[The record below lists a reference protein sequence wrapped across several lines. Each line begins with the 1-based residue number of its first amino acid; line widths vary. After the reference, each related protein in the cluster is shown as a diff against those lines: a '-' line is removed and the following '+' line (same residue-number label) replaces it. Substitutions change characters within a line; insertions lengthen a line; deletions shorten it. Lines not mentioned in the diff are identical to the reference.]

1 MGQPMSKGAIYTL
14 AWSSSQ
20 QAYVLTE
27 AEGLVPCHIAFDS
40 PAWFAWLAQVP
51 SFAFTGK
58 SGSYTARKET
68 RHGDAYWYAYLR
80 TGEKLTKRYLGKT
93 PGLMIA
99 RLEDIAGLMQADQ
112 ATGYRRLPQ
121 APRVEQETDN
131 LIAPDDTRGPA
142 GLTPHASPDQHGDPL
157 TPLLATKLHVPRP
170 RAQLVSRPELIE
182 RLQEG
187 IQGPLTLVSAP
198 AGFGKTTLLAQWLVE
213 SGTPVAWLSLA
224 PEDNEPT
231 RFLTY
236 LIAALQ
242 TLDPHIGT
250 VGLALLR
257 MPQPMLIETALTTLA
272 NDLVNHAVKDFALV
286 LDDYH
291 LITAESIHRSMVFLL
306 EHAPPQMHLI
316 LVTRSNPPLPLARL
330 RARGQ
335 LCEVRAADLRFATEE
350 ASTFLHAVMRLALSQ
365 EEVALVQ
372 SRTEGWIAG
381 LQFAALSLRG
391 RTDVSAY
398 LAAFTGSHRFVLDY
412 LSEEVLARQDASVQ
426 LFLLQTS
433 VLDRL
438 SEPLCDA
445 VTGQGGS
452 QAMLE
457 ALDHANLFLDSLD
470 DERHWYRYHHLFAEV
485 LRSRLRQ
492 AEPAL
497 VPALH
502 RRASTWYE
510 QHEMLAEAVQLALKA
525 ADFEHAAELIEQSY
539 HAIGVRG
546 QVHLVLGWL
555 NLLPD
560 QLVRTRPLLC
570 IYQADMLMHT
580 QQLEAAEGRLQDA
593 ERSLKADM
601 PANERQMILG
611 LVAALRAILV
621 RYTGDFERG
630 VALAHEALSLLPET
644 VDFGRASAMLSAA
657 HTYLMSGDVT
667 PATERVVSATLAPA
681 RALSDFYMVLRS
693 IALLSRLQVLQGQLR
708 KAASTFEEAARLIP
722 EQNALRALSGG
733 ATYYFGLGDILR
745 EWNQLDEASRYLMDG
760 MELMRGTQTV
770 FADEVTQGH
779 LGLARLHRARGE
791 YRKALATLESFAQL
805 ARERHFVL
813 HLLTSGAAVRAQIEL
828 AQGNLA
834 AALRWRDECGL
845 STDDDDLSY
854 PREREYLI
862 LARVCI
868 VQGRA
873 SPAGPFLSEA
883 LRLLERLREDAE
895 TKSRLGSTLEILLL
909 QALAFSAQ
917 GKGTAALP
925 LLQRALTLAEPE
937 GYIRLFVDEGEPM
950 VALLRQVY
958 AHGIAPDYVASLLS
972 AAGSGTPA
980 APARAFPL
988 VEPLTERELD
998 VLRLL
1003 TAGLSNASMARELVI
1018 TVGTVKSHVNHIYAK
1033 LGVDSRSQA
1042 IACAHAL
1049 HLL

>member
-1 MGQPMSKGAIYTL
+1 MGQPMSKGATYAL

-20 QAYVLTE
+20 QVYVLTE
-27 AEGLVPCHIAFDS
+27 AEGLVPLHMAFDS
-40 PAWFAWLAQVP
+40 SAWFAWLAEVP

-68 RHGDAYWYAYLR
+68 RHGDVYWYAYLR
-80 TGEKLTKRYLGKT
+80 TGEKLTKKYLGKT
-93 PGLMIA
+93 PVLTIA

-112 ATGYRRLPQ
+112 AAYRRLPQ
-121 APRVEQETDN
+121 APRLEHETGN
-131 LIAPDDTRGPA
+131 LIAPDDIRGPA
-142 GLTPHASPDQHGDPL
+142 GLTPHASSDQQGDPL

-257 MPQPMLIETALTTLA
+257 MPQPMLMETALTTLA
-272 NDLVNHAVKDFALV
+272 NDLVNHAVEDFALV

-291 LITAESIHRSMVFLL
+291 LITAEPIHRSMVFLL

-316 LVTRSNPPLPLARL
+316 LVTRSDPPLPLARL

-335 LCEVRAADLRFATEE
+335 LCEVRAAELRFATEE
-350 ASTFLHAVMRLALSQ
+350 ASAFLHAVMRLALSQ

-398 LAAFTGSHRFVLDY
+398 LAVFTGSHRFVLDY

-426 LFLLQTS
+426 SFLLHTS

-445 VTGQGGS
+445 VTGKPGS

-457 ALDHANLFLDSLD
+457 ALDHANLFLVSLD
-470 DERHWYRYHHLFAEV
+470 DERRWYRYHHLFAEV

-492 AEPAL
+492 AEAAL
-497 VPALH
+497 VPELH

-510 QHEMLAEAVQLALKA
+510 QHEMLAEAVQHALKA
-525 ADFEHAAELIEQSY
+525 ADFEHAADLIEQSY
-539 HAIGVRG
+539 LAIAVRG
-546 QVHLVLGWL
+546 QVQLVLGWL

-560 QLVRTRPLLC
+560 QLVRTRALLC

-580 QQLEAAEGRLQDA
+580 QQLEAAEARLQNA
-593 ERSLKADM
+593 ERALKADM
-601 PANERQMILG
+601 SDDERHMILG

-657 HTYLMSGDVT
+657 HAYLVSGDVT

-681 RALSDFYMVLRS
+681 RALSDFYMVMRS

-708 KAASTFEEAARLIP
+708 KAASTYEEAARLVP

-733 ATYYFGLGDILR
+733 ATYYFGLGDVLR
-745 EWNQLDEASRYLMDG
+745 EWNRLDEASRYLMDG
-760 MELMRGTQTV
+760 MALLRGTQTV
-770 FADEVTQGH
+770 FADEVT
-779 LGLARLHRARGE
+779 LGYLALARLMLARGE
-791 YRKALATLESFAQL
+791 YGRAIATLDSFGQL

-813 HLLTSGAAVRAQIEL
+813 QLLARGAAVQAQIEL
-828 AQGNLA
+828 AQGSLS
-834 AALRWRDECGL
+834 AALRWRDACGL
-845 STDDDDLSY
+845 STGDDDLSY
-854 PREREYLI
+854 PREAEYLT
-862 LARVCI
+862 LARVLI
-868 VQGRA
+868 AQGRDE
-873 SPAGPFLSEA
+873 PAGPLLAEA
-883 LRLLERLREDAE
+883 LRLLERLRKDAE
-895 TKSRLGSTLEILLL
+895 AKARLGSTLEILIL
-909 QALAFSAQ
+909 QALAFSAG
-917 GKGTAALP
+917 GKGTEAFPVLE
-925 LLQRALTLAEPE
+925 RALTLAEPQ

-950 VALLRQVY
+950 VALLRQAY
-958 AHGIAPDYVASLLS
+958 ARLIAPGYVASLLS
-972 AAGSGTPA
+972 AAGAPEQA
-980 APARAFPL
+980 APAHAGSL
-988 VEPLTERELD
+988 LEPLTEREL
-998 VLRLL
+998 
-1003 TAGLSNASMARELVI
+1003 
-1018 TVGTVKSHVNHIYAK
+1018 
-1033 LGVDSRSQA
+1033 
-1042 IACAHAL
+1042 
-1049 HLL
+1049 

>member
-1 MGQPMSKGAIYTL
+1 MGQPMPKGATYAL

-27 AEGLVPCHIAFDS
+27 AEGLVPLHNTLDS

-68 RHGDAYWYAYLR
+68 RHGDVYWYAYLR
-80 TGEKLTKRYLGKT
+80 TGQKLTKKYLGRT
-93 PGLMIA
+93 PGLTIA

-112 ATGYRRLPQ
+112 AASGRRVPQ
-121 APRVEQETDN
+121 APRVEHGTVIPIATDKTHTPEDV
-131 LIAPDDTRGPA
+131 APR
-142 GLTPHASPDQHGDPL
+142 TPPNQQSDPL

-198 AGFGKTTLLAQWLVE
+198 AGFGKTTLLAQWLDE
-213 SGTPVAWLSLA
+213 SDTPVAWLSLE
-224 PEDNEPT
+224 PEDNQPT

-250 VGLALLR
+250 VGLTLLR

-272 NDLVNHAVKDFALV
+272 NDLVNHTVEDFALV

-291 LITAESIHRSMVFLL
+291 LITAEHIHRSLVFLL
-306 EHAPPQMHLI
+306 EHAPPQMHLV
-316 LVTRSNPPLPLARL
+316 LVTRADPPLPLARL

-335 LCEVRAADLRFATEE
+335 LCEVRAAELRFATEE
-350 ASTFLHAVMRLALSQ
+350 ASAFLQEVMRLALSE

-391 RTDVSAY
+391 RSDVSAY
-398 LAAFTGSHRFVLDY
+398 LAAFTGSHRYVLDY
-412 LSEEVLARQDASVQ
+412 LSEEVLTRQNASVQ
-426 LFLLQTS
+426 SFLLHTS

-445 VTGQGGS
+445 VTGKSGS
-452 QAMLE
+452 QAILE
-457 ALDHANLFLDSLD
+457 ELDQANLFLVSLD

-497 VPALH
+497 VPELH
-502 RRASTWYE
+502 HRASTWYE
-510 QHEMLAEAVQLALKA
+510 QHEMLAEAVQHALKA
-525 ADFEHAAELIEQSY
+525 ADFAHAADLIEQSY

-560 QLVRTRPLLC
+560 QLVRSRPLLC
-570 IYQADMLMHT
+570 IYQADTLMHT
-580 QQLEAAEGRLQDA
+580 QQLEAAEARLQDA

-601 PANERQMILG
+601 PANERQTILG

-630 VALAHEALSLLPET
+630 VALAQQALSLLPET

-667 PATERVVSATLAPA
+667 PATERVVAATLAPA
-681 RALSDFYMVLRS
+681 RALSDFYMVMRS

-708 KAASTFEEAARLIP
+708 KAASTYEEAARLVP

-733 ATYYFGLGDILR
+733 ATYYFGLGDILC
-745 EWNQLDEASRYLMDG
+745 EWNRLEEASLYLMDG
-760 MELMRGTQTV
+760 MALLQGTQTV

-779 LGLARLHRARGE
+779 LALARLQRARGE
-791 YRKALATLESFAQL
+791 YGRAIATLESFAQL
-805 ARERHFVL
+805 ARERHFVP
-813 HLLTSGAAVRAQIEL
+813 HLLRRGTAVRAQIEL

-834 AALRWRDECGL
+834 AALRWRDGCGL
-845 STDDDDLSY
+845 STDDDFLSY
-854 PREREYLI
+854 PREVDYLTM
-862 LARVCI
+862 ARVLI
-868 VQGRA
+868 AQGRA
-873 SPAGPFLSEA
+873 SPAGELLSQA
-883 LRLLERLREDAE
+883 QRLLERLRMDAE
-895 TKSRLGSTLEILLL
+895 EKARLGSTLEILLL
-909 QALAFSAQ
+909 QALALSAQ
-917 GKGTAALP
+917 GKGSEALAV
-925 LLQRALTLAEPE
+925 LERALTLAESE

-950 VALLRQVY
+950 VALLRQAY
-958 AHGIAPDYVASLLS
+958 AHGMAPDYVATLLS
-972 AAGSGTPA
+972 AAGEPMLPA
-980 APARAFPL
+980 SSAAGSL
-988 VEPLTERELD
+988 LEPLTERERD

-1003 TAGLSNASMARELVI
+1003 VAGLSNAEMARELVVS
-1018 TVGTVKSHVNHIYAK
+1018 VGTVKSHINHIYGK
-1033 LGVDSRSQA
+1033 LGVQSRSQA
-1042 IACAHAL
+1042 IARTHSL